1 MKFFRIFLLIS
12 ALALLLCGCR
22 NYSVADLEVSKSPVA
37 YALDKSELAN
47 PPQDPKEQEYSRL
60 NQPLHLIPRELFTS
74 ENGIWTEYIQPEGIG
89 VYYLY
94 SYDAGESIN
103 TYVVYL
109 DILAHTTLPYHGF
122 TTELGEEYTFYTAQ
136 QRIQISPG
144 FIGAVKWDKT
154 TDTLSVWENPP
165 YHPVV
170 QINSIQVEQK
180 SEEIGTVLTEW
191 LYGGTITDPQYSVNN
206 RIPGINVIA
215 DIIRYLTVD
224 KPYNALNLVSYAI
237 IENPKENG
245 SITAWKKSEDLPF
258 TSPKNERRGGIVSF
272 QNNYITQSNFYGNL
286 ALGGICVYPN
296 GKLTDTA
303 HNMFLHC
310 AFSMADMQ
318 HAEQLNWRMD
328 VSLSLAK

>member
-109 DILAHTTLPYHGF
+109 DIIAHTTLPYHGF

-165 YHPVV
+165 YNPTV
-170 QINSIQVEQK
+170 QISQIEISK
-180 SEEIGTVLTEW
+180 GTDEIGTVLTDW
-191 LYGGTITDPQYSVNN
+191 LYSGTVSDPISKNTDK
-206 RIPGINVIA
+206 IPETNILPS
-215 DIIRYLTVD
+215 IISHLIPYLSYD
-224 KPYNALNLVSYAI
+224 ALNSLSYGI
-237 IENPKENG
+237 IYNPEENG
-245 SITAWKKSEDLPF
+245 SITESMSVGHSDLI
-258 TSPKNERRGGIVSF
+258 NGHEEWWNGHASF
-272 QNNYITQSNFYGNL
+272 PNNYILQNRKNRCI
-286 ALGGICVYPN
+286 GIGSVSIIPN
-296 GKLTDTA
+296 GKLSQLSD
-303 HNMFLHC
+303 HMFIEC
-310 AFSMADMQ
+310 NFSGTSMTF
-318 HAEQLNWRMD
+318 AEHLDWKIDIN
-328 VSLSLAK
+328 LSLER